1 MTTTKP
7 KSKRKRVSK
16 PKTTQPVTSEVTSFF
31 ASALTIRGRFILS
44 WMLLCAAVRILVK
57 GRALV

>member
-7 KSKRKRVSK
+7 KAKRKRVSK
-16 PKTTQPVTSEVTSFF
+16 PKTTQPITSEVTSFF
-31 ASALTIRGRFILS
+31 ATALTIQGRFTLA
-44 WMLLCAAVRILVK
+44 WMLFKAAVRILIK